1 MSRAVS
7 DRERELASELDRLF
21 GEDAKLAERLNDAHQ
36 RLHETVC
43 GWGIHPD
50 GLAAVYGEHPAAVD
64 AAFAREPLRG
74 VRRRGPAAGN
84 AAGCTGRF
92 TGRISTTRRS
102 PKTKTFVEA
111 IRREGPPPY

>member
-50 GLAAVYGEHPAAVD
+50 GLAAVYGEDPAVVDMAFAENRSEVFGAPDPLAAVQQVHWM
-64 AAFAREPLRG
+64 LCLH
-74 VRRRGPAAGN
+74 
-84 AAGCTGRF
+84 CTLTLSGSSF
-92 TGRISTTRRS
+92 S
-102 PKTKTFVEA
+102 PDPC
-111 IRREGPPPY
+111 RNL